1 MATGQA
7 PSNPVPAMRTYQPV
21 EHPVVVIGQQYLAQY
36 YVELAVSANDSKYAV
51 GLAVSTKAWT
61 LGENKFKVADIN
73 GTVIFHVKSKH
84 LTLHDRRFIKDA
96 AGNTLVNLGKKTCSW
111 LTTKE
116 RSLISRSKEGTASA
130 PTLYFLEIPV
140 P

>member
-1 MATGQA
+1 MDGDFASSEVNTDGEIVNRMESFISEAA

-36 YVELAVSANDSKYAV
+36 YVELAVSANDSK
-51 GLAVSTKAWT
+51 GKRKL
-61 LGENKFKVADIN
+61 
-73 GTVIFHVKSKH
+73 
-84 LTLHDRRFIKDA
+84 LTMHDRRFIKDA
-96 AGNTLVNLGKKTCSW
+96 AGNTLVNLGK
-111 LTTKE
+111 KE

-130 PTLYFLEIPV
+130 PTLYFLEIPI